1 MSKLLMLLV
10 GAALAI
16 VPAAV
21 VFSQPSP
28 PSQGLLEK
36 LRLGGYV
43 IVLRHGA
50 TNSEVAGKDPMSNP
64 NWRSIVE
71 RQLNEEG
78 RAQAIE
84 IGKSLRDLG
93 IQVSAVV
100 TSPAQRA
107 VDTGRLLG
115 FGKVSTDADL
125 AEAGPAVSADE
136 NNRRADALRELV
148 GFHKA
153 ADGNLVIVTHKP
165 NLVAAFGNEWSG
177 VREGEAS
184 VFEPDFAGAG
194 FRLVARLPADQ
205 WGRLARASLDVPGE
219 ESADPVSGR
228 PIRRTSTEER
238 AARRGPHQAGL
249 DAAN

>member
-10 GAALAI
+10 GAVLAI
-16 VPAAV
+16 LPAAV
-21 VFSQPSP
+21 VVSQPST
-28 PSQGLLEK
+28 PSPGLLDK

-43 IVLRHGA
+43 IVLRHGT
-50 TNSEVAGKDPMSNP
+50 TNSEVAGRDPMSNP

-78 RAQAIE
+78 RAQATE
-84 IGKSLRDLG
+84 IGKALRDLG
-93 IQVSAVV
+93 IPVSAVV

-115 FGKVSTDADL
+115 FGKVSTDPDL

-136 NNRRADALRELV
+136 NSRRADALRELV

-165 NLVAAFGNEWSG
+165 NLVEAFGKEWFG

-184 VFEPDFAGAG
+184 VFESDFAGAG
-194 FRLVARLPADQ
+194 YRLVARVPADQ
-205 WGRLARASLDVPGE
+205 WSRLARASLDAPESEVCGPG
-219 ESADPVSGR
+219 VSLR
-228 PIRRTSTEER
+228 
-238 AARRGPHQAGL
+238 QAYSPNF
-249 DAAN
+249 D

>member
-10 GAALAI
+10 GAVLAI
-16 VPAAV
+16 LPSAVVVSQPAA
-21 VFSQPSP
+21 
-28 PSQGLLEK
+28 PSQGLLDK

-78 RAQAIE
+78 RAQATE

-93 IQVSAVV
+93 IPVSAVV

-107 VDTGRLLG
+107 IDTGRLLG
-115 FGKVSTDADL
+115 FGKVSTDPDL
-125 AEAGPAVSADE
+125 AEAGPAVSPDQ
-136 NNRRADALRELV
+136 NSRRADALRELV
-148 GFHKA
+148 GLHKA

-165 NLVAAFGNEWSG
+165 NLVEAFGNEWSG

-194 FRLVARLPADQ
+194 YRLVARVPADQ
-205 WGRLARASLDVPGE
+205 WGRLARASLDAPGE
-219 ESADPVSGR
+219 EVCSPGVRQAYS
-228 PIRRTSTEER
+228 
-238 AARRGPHQAGL
+238 PHF
-249 DAAN
+249 D

>member
-10 GAALAI
+10 CAVLA
-16 VPAAV
+16 VLPSAV
-21 VFSQPSP
+21 VVSQPSP
-28 PSQGLLEK
+28 PSLGLLDK

-71 RQLNEEG
+71 RQLTEEG
-78 RAQAIE
+78 RAQATE

-93 IQVSAVV
+93 IPVSAVV

-115 FGKVSTDADL
+115 FGKVSTNPDL
-125 AEAGPAVSADE
+125 AEAGPAVSIDE
-136 NNRRADALRELV
+136 NNRRADVLRELV

-165 NLVAAFGNEWSG
+165 NLVEAFGKEWSG
-177 VREGEAS
+177 VREGESS
-184 VFEPDFAGAG
+184 VFEPDFSGAG
-194 FRLVARLPADQ
+194 YRLVARVPADQ

-219 ESADPVSGR
+219 EVC
-228 PIRRTSTEER
+228 
-238 AARRGPHQAGL
+238 GPGDRQAYSPHF
-249 DAAN
+249 D